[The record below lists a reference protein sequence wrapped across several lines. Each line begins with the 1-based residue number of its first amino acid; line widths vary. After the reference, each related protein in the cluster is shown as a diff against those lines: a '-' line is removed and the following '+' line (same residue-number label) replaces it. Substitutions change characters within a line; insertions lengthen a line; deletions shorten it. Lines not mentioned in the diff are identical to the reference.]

1 MYCAKYGNGWREINY
16 IRTMQIT
23 KIYTY
28 IYTKTYIVNFNG
40 INVLTAITAICKFGL
55 QRFHAMKLF
64 QRNVLQSGLAVRI
77 HEVWMPAD
85 MFLLLV
91 ILIMYHVLGH
101 SYVHLQSGHADMYS
115 TIRLIRVESDVCK
128 SVLMRF
134 ILWHLAFLG
143 TRVKKQQNTYFFQPF
158 RVEKIPTFGNVAFDW
173 AVGDS

>member
-1 MYCAKYGNGWREINY
+1 
-16 IRTMQIT
+16 
-23 KIYTY
+23 
-28 IYTKTYIVNFNG
+28 
-40 INVLTAITAICKFGL
+40 
-55 QRFHAMKLF
+55 
-64 QRNVLQSGLAVRI
+64 
-77 HEVWMPAD
+77 MPAD

-173 AVGDS
+173 AVGDSWMNGILIENEINSAETGSVLHSYVLSML